1 MLQDY
6 TKELIKLLFKIN
18 IKTEITYNG
27 EKVGWQ
33 R

>member
-1 MLQDY
+1 
-6 TKELIKLLFKIN
+6 LIKLLFKIN